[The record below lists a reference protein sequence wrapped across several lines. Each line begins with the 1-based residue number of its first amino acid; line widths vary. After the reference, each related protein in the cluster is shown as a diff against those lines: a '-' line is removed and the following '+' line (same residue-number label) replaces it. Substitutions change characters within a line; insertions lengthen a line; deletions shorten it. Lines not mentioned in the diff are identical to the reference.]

1 MNETTIIKFNPDVAK
16 LEAMVAVTKE
26 LIVTEKD
33 FENTDIMVVV
43 KENRLILKSA
53 RVEITKTG
61 KSFRENAIAYQKRV
75 IEEEKKLVAIIE
87 GEEDRLEKIEDNAKD
102 YFLRKERYEL
112 LPDRMNRLI
121 LISNINEIG
130 MLTEEQVL
138 GMDSINFENVINNL
152 TSASLQIDKNNLD
165 KEKIEADL
173 KIKEQED
180 RLRKESEESTNK
192 IKEEQDKR
200 ESELNQKQIDLENEK
215 AKIEAG
221 EKKKKEDEENKIK
234 EDELLKKRTEY
245 MAYMKEIGW
254 TEETKEQ
261 FVRRESET
269 EYLFYKKV
277 GSFKK

>member
-180 RLRKESEESTNK
+180 RLRKGITELF
-192 IKEEQDKR
+192 IEQDKR
-200 ESELNQKQIDLENEK
+200 ERELNQKQIDLENEK

-261 FVRRESET
+261 FVRREFYT
-269 EYLFYKKV
+269 EYVFYKKV